1 MPFEVVTFGE
11 AMIRLTPP
19 GFQRLE
25 QTDSLDVKV
34 GGGELNVAV
43 GVSRLGLQS
52 AWVSALPTNALG
64 RMIRN
69 KAREQGVNTDFV
81 VWHEEDRCGLY
92 FLQMGSAPRPNAV
105 MYDRTNSAISKLQ
118 PGEIDWDAVFEGAKV
133 FHVSGITPALS
144 ANCCE
149 CTMKSLQKAKEHGL
163 FVSYD
168 LNYRK
173 RLWTTEEAAAAQ
185 EPMMQY
191 VDLLIT
197 TEDDTNEVF
206 GHQGEPAS
214 VAQELKER
222 FDFTAVAITLRR
234 IDTVWTGGWTSL
246 IYADK
251 LYEDVTYDL
260 EYVDRVGGGDSF
272 SAGCL
277 YGWLTFGDWQKAL
290 QYGNAFSALKHT
302 NPGDINW
309 STLAEVERL
318 IKSYSEELRYKIQ
331 R

>member
-34 GGGELNVAV
+34 GGGEFNVAV
-43 GVSRLGLQS
+43 GVSRLGLKS
-52 AWVSALPTNALG
+52 AWVSALPTHPLG
-64 RMIRN
+64 WMIRN

-92 FLQMGSAPRPNAV
+92 FLEMGSAPRPNAV
-105 MYDRTNSAISKLQ
+105 RYDRANSAISKLQ
-118 PGEIDWDAVFEGAKV
+118 PGEIDWDGVFEGAKV

-144 ANCCE
+144 QSCCE
-149 CTMKSLQKAKEHGL
+149 CTMESLQKAKEHGL

-173 RLWTTEEAAAAQ
+173 RLWTTEEAAQAQ
-185 EPMMQY
+185 EPMMEY

-197 TEDDTNEVF
+197 TEDDANEVF
-206 GHQGEPAS
+206 GHQGEPAQ

-234 IDTVWTGGWTSL
+234 IDTVWTGGWTSI
-246 IYADK
+246 IYADR

-260 EYVDRVGGGDSF
+260 ENVDRVGGGDSF

-277 YGWLTFGDWQKAL
+277 YAWLTFGDWEKAL
-290 QYGNAFSALKHT
+290 KYGNAFSALKHT

-309 STLAEVERL
+309 STLEEVERV
-318 IKSYSEELRYKIQ
+318 IKSYSDALKFKIQ